1 MSISQR
7 LLLTL
12 AVALLGLF
20 VVGGFGLLQLHRAN
34 ERFDYL
40 QINSFP
46 SIQTLDQALQAQTD
60 MRVLTY
66 RHGISEDA
74 KVKAD
79 IEASIAE
86 LDKQMDTALDRYQ
99 KELVSDDEDRRLI
112 EKDRADIRVYRQ
124 QRDSVFKISRE
135 QPPEITRKELVNGPL
150 LPVAKAVV
158 KDIKDH
164 IDYNYKLAKQLSADN
179 AVAYEQAFVSSLV
192 AIVAALILSGALG
205 IALFRSIRSSLNQ
218 IGETLDQVS
227 ASKDFRLRAQVLRK
241 DEIGRTA
248 AAFNHLLEDL
258 QHSFRGI
265 RDNISEIDKA
275 TSGLAANTNQIARSS
290 EVQSESAGAMAAAV
304 EQMTVSINHVASNA
318 VEARTQAQQAG
329 SMANE
334 GGQVISATVMGISEV
349 AGAISDA
356 SHRIGQLKEDSA
368 TIASVMGVIKDIADQ
383 TNLLALNAAI
393 EAARAGETGRGFAV
407 VADEVRKL
415 AERTASS
422 TTEIATIINKMQSST
437 LEAVQSMEKVVEQVH
452 QETDNAREASSVIEK
467 IQDSSGQAMEL
478 VKDISGSINEQSS
491 ASNTI
496 AQKVEQIAQM
506 AEENASAS
514 SASAD
519 AAEQLQQQAK
529 NILNAVTQYQV

>member
-20 VVGGFGLLQLHRAN
+20 AVGSYGLLQLHRAN

-40 QINSFP
+40 QINTFP
-46 SIQTLDQALQAQTD
+46 SIHALDQALQAQTD

-66 RHGISEDA
+66 RHGISEDP
-74 KVKAD
+74 KLKAE
-79 IEASIAE
+79 IEVSIAE
-86 LDKQMDTALDRYQ
+86 LDKQMDQVLDKYQ

-112 EKDRADIRVYRQ
+112 EKDKADIQVYRQ
-124 QRDSVFKISRE
+124 QRNAVFKMSRE
-135 QPPEITRKELVNGPL
+135 QPPEITRKELVSGPL
-150 LPVAKAVV
+150 MPVARAVV

-164 IDYNYKLAKQLSADN
+164 IEYNYKLTKQLSADN
-179 AVAYEQAFVSSLV
+179 TVAYEQAFVSSLV
-192 AIVAALILSGALG
+192 VILGALILSGALG
-205 IALFRSIRSSLNQ
+205 FTLFRNIRRSLNL
-218 IGETLDQVS
+218 IGSTLDRVS
-227 ASKDFRLRAQVLRK
+227 SSKDFRLRAEVERM
-241 DEIGRTA
+241 DEVGRTA
-248 AAFNHLLEDL
+248 TAFNRLLDDL
-258 QHSFRGI
+258 QQSFKGI
-265 RDNISEIDKA
+265 RDSIAEIDSA

-290 EVQSESAGAMAAAV
+290 ELQSESAGAMAAAV
-304 EQMTVSINHVASNA
+304 EQMTVSINHVADNA

-329 SMANE
+329 SMASE
-334 GGQVISATVMGISEV
+334 GGQVISATVLGISEV
-349 AGAISDA
+349 AGAISNA
-356 SHRIGQLKEDSA
+356 AQRIEQLKDDSA

-415 AERTASS
+415 AERTAKS
-422 TTEIATIINKMQSST
+422 TTEIATIINKMQGST
-437 LEAVQSMEKVVEQVH
+437 LDAVQSMEKVVEQVH
-452 QETDNAREASSVIEK
+452 QETDNAREANTVIEK
-467 IQDSSGQAMEL
+467 IQDSSGQAMAL

-519 AAEQLQQQAK
+519 AAEKLQRQAK
-529 NILNAVTQYQV
+529 NILHTVTQYQV

>member
-1 MSISQR
+1 M
-7 LLLTL
+7 
-12 AVALLGLF
+12 
-20 VVGGFGLLQLHRAN
+20 
-34 ERFDYL
+34 
-40 QINSFP
+40 
-46 SIQTLDQALQAQTD
+46 
-60 MRVLTY
+60 
-66 RHGISEDA
+66 
-74 KVKAD
+74 
-79 IEASIAE
+79 
-86 LDKQMDTALDRYQ
+86 
-99 KELVSDDEDRRLI
+99 
-112 EKDRADIRVYRQ
+112 
-124 QRDSVFKISRE
+124 
-135 QPPEITRKELVNGPL
+135 
-150 LPVAKAVV
+150 
-158 KDIKDH
+158 
-164 IDYNYKLAKQLSADN
+164 
-179 AVAYEQAFVSSLV
+179 
-192 AIVAALILSGALG
+192 
-205 IALFRSIRSSLNQ
+205 
-218 IGETLDQVS
+218 
-227 ASKDFRLRAQVLRK
+227 
-241 DEIGRTA
+241 
-248 AAFNHLLEDL
+248 
-258 QHSFRGI
+258 
-265 RDNISEIDKA
+265 
-275 TSGLAANTNQIARSS
+275 
-290 EVQSESAGAMAAAV
+290 QSESAGAMAAAV

-334 GGQVISATVMGISEV
+334 GGQVISATVLGISEV

-452 QETDNAREASSVIEK
+452 QETDNAREASNVIEK

-529 NILNAVTQYQV
+529 NILDTVTQYQV